1 MKSLKGITGMPVVR
15 TDNGRRAGRVARACV
30 DDELT
35 ALCGVWVA
43 NGWRRARYCP
53 AERIRLLGDVSI
65 LIDGELLRVRQSA
78 ACGHPLAL
86 RRALNAA
93 GEMVGA
99 ITGAYVDEET
109 LAIVAVELT
118 RGFWEDLRSG
128 RQLVRHFEVHVP
140 EADVLVMEEGDES
153 DEAWMDQG
161 NDRGRGSGRVGG
173 DGVRHDELA
182 GGTQAGTGGDERRT
196 DDV

>member
-1 MKSLKGITGMPVVR
+1 MLCEESEGSYGNAGGAHGQR
-15 TDNGRRAGRVARACV
+15 TARRTRDPRLRGRRPDGAVRRVGGKRLAAG
-30 DDELT
+30 
-35 ALCGVWVA
+35 ALLPGGADSV
-43 NGWRRARYCP
+43 
-53 AERIRLLGDVSI
+53 
-65 LIDGELLRVRQSA
+65 LIDGEMLRVRQSA

-109 LAIVAVELT
+109 LAIAAVELT
-118 RGFWEDLRSG
+118 RGFWEDLKSG

-140 EADVLVMEEGDES
+140 DADVVLMEEGDES

-161 NDRGRGSGRVGG
+161 DDRGRGSGRVGG
-173 DGVRHDELA
+173 DGIRHDELA
-182 GGTQAGTGGDERRT
+182 GGAQTRPGGDERRT
-196 DDV
+196 DGV

>member
-1 MKSLKGITGMPVVR
+1 MKSLKSLTGMPAVR
-15 TDNGRRAGRVARACV
+15 TDNGRRAGRVIRACV
-30 DDELT
+30 DDGLT

-53 AERIRLLGDVSI
+53 AERIRLIGDVSV
-65 LIDGELLRVRQSA
+65 LIDGEPLRARQSA
-78 ACGHPLAL
+78 AYGRPLAL
-86 RRALNAA
+86 RRARNAA

-118 RGFWEDLRSG
+118 RGFWEDLKSG
-128 RQLVRHFEVHVP
+128 RQLVRHFEAHVP
-140 EADVLVMEEGDES
+140 EADVILMEEGDEG

-173 DGVRHDELA
+173 DGIRHDELA
-182 GGTQAGTGGDERRT
+182 GGAQARPGSDERRT